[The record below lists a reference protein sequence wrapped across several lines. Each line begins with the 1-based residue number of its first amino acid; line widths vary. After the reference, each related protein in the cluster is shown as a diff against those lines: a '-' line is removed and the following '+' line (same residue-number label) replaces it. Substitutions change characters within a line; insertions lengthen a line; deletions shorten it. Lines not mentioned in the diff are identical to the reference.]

1 MEQLTLPARIE
12 HLDTLMGFLSAAL
25 YSGDLSQSKWSH
37 ISLAAEEIF
46 VNIASYAYPG
56 GDGEVTV
63 LAGGDAEQII
73 IEFRDEGIPFDP
85 VSVTSPDLSLPAI
98 SREIGGLGIHLVKKT
113 MDGISY
119 EYRDGRN
126 ILTIRKNK

>member
-25 YSGDLSQSKWSH
+25 YSGDLSQAKWSH

-63 LAGGDAEQII
+63 LAGGDAEQIM
-73 IEFRDEGIPFDP
+73 IEFRDEGIPFNP
-85 VSVTSPDLSLPAI
+85 VSAPPPDLSQPAV
-98 SREIGGLGIHLVKKT
+98 SREIGGLGIHLVKN
-113 MDGISY
+113 MVDGISY